1 MLVRPEGGTSAGL
14 YGPAPVSR
22 PVCCSHEQSVPSKE
36 MPVASDRPAV
46 PRCVVDAFVDWLYEL
61 YYFKYKRTRSVA
73 AVQVQHAIIGLCLAA
88 AS

>member
-1 MLVRPEGGTSAGL
+1 
-14 YGPAPVSR
+14 
-22 PVCCSHEQSVPSKE
+22 